1 MDKKQVFETV
11 KKYILD
17 QLSVKEDRI
26 TENAAIVDDLGAD
39 SANLM
44 MLVMDL
50 EAEFNMT
57 VEDDAISS
65 IRTVGDI
72 VDYIAKMA

>member
-1 MDKKQVFETV
+1 ME
-11 KKYILD
+11 
-17 QLSVKEDRI
+17 
-26 TENAAIVDDLGAD
+26 DLGAD

-50 EAEFNMT
+50 EDAFGMT
-57 VEDDAISS
+57 VDDDVIGD

-72 VDYIAKMA
+72 VNAVLKKG

>member
-1 MDKKQVFETV
+1 MFEE
-11 KKYILD
+11 L
-17 QLSVKEDRI
+17 KEMI
-26 TENAAIVDDLGAD
+26 ALHLNVEAADIQESTRVIEDLGAD

-72 VDYIAKMA
+72 VDYIAKHA

>member
-17 QLSVKEDRI
+17 QLSVNEDRI
-26 TENAAIVDDLGAD
+26 TESAAIVDDLGAD

-72 VDYIAKMA
+72 VDYIVKHA